1 MPNYTKEEI
10 EQLLKQSDIIETL
23 ERKVKD
29 LENNLEDHIEDYL
42 HEHRRD
48 Y

>member
-1 MPNYTKEEI
+1 MLNCTKEEI
-10 EQLLKQSDIIETL
+10 EQLLKQSEIIENL
-23 ERKVKD
+23 ERKIRD
-29 LENNLEDHIEDYL
+29 LENNLEFHMEDYL

>member
-1 MPNYTKEEI
+1 MSNCTKEEI
-10 EQLLKQSDIIETL
+10 EQLLKQSEIIETL
-23 ERKVKD
+23 ERKVVD